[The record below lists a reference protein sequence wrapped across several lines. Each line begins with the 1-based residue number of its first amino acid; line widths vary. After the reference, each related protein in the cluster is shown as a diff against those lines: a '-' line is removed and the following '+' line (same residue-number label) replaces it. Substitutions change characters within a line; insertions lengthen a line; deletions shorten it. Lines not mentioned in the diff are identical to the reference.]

1 MRMELVNQI
10 TIGGLVIKSDLKV
23 NVEMKNGTIL
33 KDVKVDFSQTTGALL
48 DYESQAELYVNFD
61 EEDGIADE
69 NGNNEFLL
77 QVSEIKSITEVV

>member
-1 MRMELVNQI
+1 MELVNQI